1 MLLFIGK
8 VIVLYFVTIGVIRMM
23 GKTAFAQLTAHDLAG
38 IFFVISLAAGP
49 VVKKSFTYTIVGL
62 LVVGLVHIGFS
73 KLMLVNWLNRIFIG
87 KPTIIIKHGKLIKAN
102 LQWSA
107 FSLPE
112 MLSEVREKGYPDI
125 TKN

>member
-49 VVKKSFTYTIVGL
+49 VVKKKKFHVYDSWA
-62 LVVGLVHIGFS
+62 IGCRFGPH
-73 KLMLVNWLNRIFIG
+73 WLF
-87 KPTIIIKHGKLIKAN
+87 
-102 LQWSA
+102 
-107 FSLPE
+107 
-112 MLSEVREKGYPDI
+112 
-125 TKN
+125 